1 MINVLISILNLYN
14 FYKKKNKNAGETYFF
29 REMEPG
35 RFFFLKYE
43 IVYECK
49 ICKGSQTLILFSI
62 RKSLRLIKVHFYRFY
77 SR

>member
-1 MINVLISILNLYN
+1 MRVKLIFSGKWN
-14 FYKKKNKNAGETYFF
+14 
-29 REMEPG
+29 REG
-35 RFFFLKYE
+35 FFLKYE

-62 RKSLRLIKVHFYRFY
+62 RKSLRLITVHFHRFY

>member
-1 MINVLISILNLYN
+1 MRVKLIFSGKWN
-14 FYKKKNKNAGETYFF
+14 
-29 REMEPG
+29 REG
-35 RFFFLKYE
+35 FFFLKYE